1 MKYVI
6 DLLTIKKKIEL
17 DFDVS
22 RNKRKHIWNSGKY
35 YKERNSVYY

>member
-1 MKYVI
+1 MFEKKLRDMKYVI

-22 RNKRKHIWNSGKY
+22 RNKRKHI
-35 YKERNSVYY
+35 